1 MKKSTST
8 ACKSV
13 DLGSTPGVA
22 SIQLNQLVRA
32 LTWCLFYLYIL
43 LKNQQNTA

>member
-1 MKKSTST
+1 MST

-22 SIQLNQLVRA
+22 SITYDLSVALPAENCLKTPVYGELLVQSAR
-32 LTWCLFYLYIL
+32 
-43 LKNQQNTA
+43 